1 MQGGGTVAM
10 GGSITNM
17 NAVFLVNAGTS
28 YNFTANDTP
37 GLIIH
42 ASADSD
48 TITVGDASQSVFGWS
63 GSLDVLATAA
73 NAGVAIRSGSGS
85 NTLDITTGGLIALN
99 SDLANI
105 TVELEGSLHADVAGE
120 CHGRDRRHCRE

>member
-1 MQGGGTVAM
+1 M
-10 GGSITNM
+10 
-17 NAVFLVNAGTS
+17 
-28 YNFTANDTP
+28 
-37 GLIIH
+37 IH

-48 TITVGDASQSVFGWS
+48 TITVGDVSQSVFGSS

-99 SDLANI
+99 SDLADV
-105 TVELEGSLHADVAGE
+105 TVSSK
-120 CHGRDRRHCRE
+120 RPPR